1 MSLTMIEQVL
11 NLGMGEV
18 AMKQTDK
25 LFLRTENKE
34 GKCIVYV
41 GGELDLESAA
51 QMRAMMSPL
60 VELTDRELTLNL
72 RELRYVDS
80 TGIGIFVSVLKA
92 RHAKNAAFA
101 VEAVPPNIRKLFDM
115 TGITPYILK

>member
-1 MSLTMIEQVL
+1 
-11 NLGMGEV
+11 
-18 AMKQTDK
+18 MKQIDK

-51 QMRAMMSPL
+51 QMRAAMSPL
-60 VELTDRELTLNL
+60 VELSDRELILNL

-80 TGIGIFVSVLKA
+80 TGIGILVSVLKA
-92 RHAKNAAFA
+92 RHASNAPFA

-115 TGITPYILK
+115 TGITPFLLKQTGQA